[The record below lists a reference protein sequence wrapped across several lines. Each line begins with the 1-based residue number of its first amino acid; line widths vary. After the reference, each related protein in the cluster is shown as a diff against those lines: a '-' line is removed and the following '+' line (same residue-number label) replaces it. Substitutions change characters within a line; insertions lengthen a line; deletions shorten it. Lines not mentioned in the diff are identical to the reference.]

1 MRTFRIAALSL
12 LLAAPAAISACRSG
26 NPYDINNR
34 QASDAT
40 LIVENQ
46 NFSDVDVYA
55 LSGGLPTRIGTVPGN
70 STLRFAL
77 NSSVIAAS
85 DFRLIA
91 TPIGG
96 NGRGASGLLVAAP
109 GQTIKFTVAPVLNQ
123 SFAQIL

>member
-12 LLAAPAAISACRSG
+12 LLAAPVAISACRSG

-34 QASDAT
+34 QANDAT

-70 STLRFAL
+70 TTMRFAL

>member
-1 MRTFRIAALSL
+1 MRTLRAVALSL
-12 LLAAPAAISACRSG
+12 LFVAPVAGTACRSG

-34 QASDAT
+34 QANDAV

-55 LSGGLPTRIGTVPGN
+55 LSGGLATRIGTVTGN
-70 STLRFAL
+70 STMRFSL
-77 NSSVIAAS
+77 NASVIAAS

-96 NGRGASGLLVAAP
+96 NGRGASGVLVARP